1 MAYPQPAHPYSI
13 PRIKAKTPFE
23 AKVLAALENVLD
35 PELDTSIVEL
45 GFIEA
50 LNVNEATFDVE
61 MRLKLPTFWCAANF
75 AYLMLWE
82 ARSRLLELR
91 GIGQVR
97 VTLEGHFADSE
108 ITDGLNKGLSFQEV
122 FPDDASGDLAA
133 LRRTFIEKAYLRR
146 HEILLELLG
155 HYLDPEEIASLPLS
169 VFRDNEAG
177 VWLVDGQENLR
188 LSGAAGLF
196 KNYLERREKLG
207 FPSGP
212 TDLFCLDD
220 KGQVISAEAI
230 KQYLNQ
236 CRTTRIN
243 IDFNRIL
250 CEGLLAAR
258 LDIERLNTERL
269 NPEGETH
276 ESSQA
281 A

>member
-1 MAYPQPAHPYSI
+1 MAYPLPAR
-13 PRIKAKTPFE
+13 RIKATTSFE
-23 AKVLAALENVLD
+23 AKLLHALDNVLD

-50 LNVNEATFDVE
+50 LLANEATGEVE

-75 AYLMLWE
+75 AYLMMWE
-82 ARSRLLELR
+82 ARTRLIEVKGVQQVKVFLED
-91 GIGQVR
+91 
-97 VTLEGHFADSE
+97 HFADSE

-155 HYLDPEEIASLPLS
+155 HYLDAEEIVTLPLS

-177 VWLVDGQENLR
+177 VWLVDGQENLH
-188 LSGAAGLF
+188 LSGATGLF

-207 FPSGP
+207 FPSAP

-220 KGQVISAEAI
+220 KGQVLSADAI
-230 KQYLNQ
+230 KKYLNQ

-243 IDFNRIL
+243 IDFNRFL

-258 LDIERLNTERL
+258 LEI
-269 NPEGETH
+269 EGERH

>member
-1 MAYPQPAHPYSI
+1 MVYPQPAQ
-13 PRIKAKTPFE
+13 RIKAKTAFE
-23 AKVLAALENVLD
+23 ASLLNALDTVLD
-35 PELDTSIVEL
+35 PELDTSVVEL

-50 LNVNEATFDVE
+50 LNVNEVTGDVE
-61 MRLKLPTFWCAANF
+61 MRLRLPTFWCAANF
-75 AYLMLWE
+75 AYLMMWE
-82 ARSRLLELR
+82 ARTRLLEVKNV
-91 GIGQVR
+91 GQVK
-97 VTLEGHFADSE
+97 VTLADHFADNE
-108 ITDGLNKGLSFQEV
+108 ITEGLNKGLSFQEV

-155 HYLDPEEIASLPLS
+155 HYLDPEEIAALPLS

-177 VWLVDGQENLR
+177 VWLVDGQENVR
-188 LSGAAGLF
+188 LSGASGLF

-207 FPSGP
+207 FPSGAN
-212 TDLFCLDD
+212 DLFCLDD
-220 KGQVISAEAI
+220 KGRVISAEAI

-243 IDFNRIL
+243 IDFNRFL

-258 LDIERLNTERL
+258 LEI
-269 NPEGETH
+269 EGERH